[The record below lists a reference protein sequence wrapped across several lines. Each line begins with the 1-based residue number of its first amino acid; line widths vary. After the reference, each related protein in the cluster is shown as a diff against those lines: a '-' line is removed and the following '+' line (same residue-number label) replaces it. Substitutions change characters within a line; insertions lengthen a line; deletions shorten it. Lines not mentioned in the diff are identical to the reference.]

1 MIQLIL
7 QILLVV
13 FNLGEPVVENEEL
26 VKQYLECHQI
36 LTKKC
41 PVAFYEC

>member
-13 FNLGEPVVENEEL
+13 FNLGEPVVDNEDL
-26 VKQYLECHQI
+26 VKENIECNKVF
-36 LTKKC
+36 TKKC
-41 PVAFYEC
+41 EASIYEC

>member
-7 QILLVV
+7 QLLLVV
-13 FNLGEPVVENEEL
+13 FSLGEPVVENENL
-26 VKQYLECHQI
+26 VKDYIDCHQI

-41 PVAFYEC
+41 PVTFYEC